1 MSIIDEYVKAQKLD
15 EVIYFLAE
23 RMQRQAKTYSRKVLR
38 EHGYRITIDQWLVLK
53 KISEEP
59 GISQVDIAQT
69 TFKDPAAVTRSLD
82 ILVREAWVE
91 RRTGAEDRRVFEIYL
106 SKSGAQLVE
115 GILPLIYDIREKGMK
130 GLTKRELETM
140 KAGLKKMYDNLLG

>member
-1 MSIIDEYVKAQKLD
+1 MSIVDEYVKAKKLD

-23 RMQRQAKTYSRKVLR
+23 RMQRQAKTYSRQVLR

-69 TFKDPAAVTRSLD
+69 TFKDPAAVTRILD

-91 RRTGAEDRRVFEIYL
+91 RRTGSADRRVFEIYL
-106 SKSGAQLVE
+106 SQSGAQLVE